1 MSESGSTDCIVIG
14 AGLLGLLTARALNEA
29 GAEVTLVERGT
40 AFREA
45 SWAGGGILSPLA
57 PWDYPEA
64 VSALVGW
71 SQRCYPGLVSELRD
85 ETGIDAQ
92 WTRSGLLL
100 AGTETD
106 PAIER
111 WAQTHECRL
120 QCLDAEQAGTLEPA
134 LAENL
139 GPALLLP
146 DVAQVRNPRLGRA
159 LRASLL
165 QRGVVLREYTEATGL
180 LSRDGVAQGIST
192 ATGEIRAPQVVVAG
206 GAWSAHILQGTGLE
220 LAVVPVRGQ
229 MLQFQA
235 RPGLLQHI
243 VLHRGHYVIPRND
256 GLILA
261 GSTLEHTGFDK
272 AVTAAARDE
281 LTRRSLALVPA
292 LSGVK
297 VVRHWAGLRPGT
309 PDGVPKIGEHPAVR
323 GLYINTGHYRNGV
336 VMAPASARLL
346 VDRMLQ
352 RDSFTDI
359 SRYAL

>member
-1 MSESGSTDCIVIG
+1 MNKHRSTDCIVIG
-14 AGLLGLLTARALNEA
+14 AGMLGLLTARALNEA
-29 GAEVTLVERGT
+29 GAEVILVERAAVCG
-40 AFREA
+40 EA
-45 SWAGGGILSPLA
+45 SWAGGGILSPLV
-57 PWDYPEA
+57 PWEHPDA
-64 VSALVGW
+64 VSVLVGW
-71 SQRCYPGLVSELRD
+71 SQQVYPGLASELRD

-92 WTRSGLLL
+92 WTRSGLLH
-100 AGTETD
+100 AGTETN
-106 PAIER
+106 PVIEA
-111 WAQTHECRL
+111 WAQTHDCRL
-120 QCLDAEQAGTLEPA
+120 QCLDAVQIGTLEPA
-134 LAENL
+134 LAADL

-165 QRGVVLREYTEATGL
+165 QRGVTLQEHTEATGL
-180 LSRDGVAQGIST
+180 LSRNGAVQGIRT
-192 ATGEIRAPQVVVAG
+192 ATGELRAPQVVVAG
-206 GAWSAHILQGTGLE
+206 GAWSAQLLQGTGLE
-220 LAVVPVRGQ
+220 LPVVPVRGQ
-229 MLQFQA
+229 MIQFQA

-272 AVTAAARDE
+272 AVTAEARHE
-281 LTRRSLALVPA
+281 LTRRSLALIPA
-292 LSGVK
+292 LSGFR

-309 PDGVPKIGEHPAVR
+309 RDGVPKIGEHPEIR

-352 RDSFTDI
+352 RESFTDI
-359 SRYAL
+359 SRYTL